1 MSALPKLLAACLLAL
16 AACTTTSYKITTT
29 NGQIYF
35 AQDNPVYDVSSDT
48 YVFVDENG
56 EQVTLGKCE
65 IKLIKEQ

>member
-1 MSALPKLLAACLLAL
+1 MSALPKLLAACLLVL

-29 NGQIYF
+29 TGQIYF

-48 YVFVDENG
+48 YVFIDENG

-65 IKLIKEQ
+65 IKFIKEQ